1 MASPSNPILE
11 RLMLNAIKDPG
22 ELAEFAASHENPEV
36 CKEALDKLMKLDL
49 LEERKAALIC
59 SVVKKT
65 SHEPVARHAL
75 GYCAVSTLP
84 DEVKAFMIKK
94 ALDEIKFESVRKEM
108 EQWLKEHGH

>member
-1 MASPSNPILE
+1 MASPGNPILE

-36 CKEALDKLMKLDL
+36 CKEALDKLMKMDL

-84 DEVKAFMIKK
+84 DNVKARMLRK
-94 ALDEIKFESVRKEM
+94 ALDEIKFESLKGEM
-108 EQWLKEHGH
+108 KKWFKEHGY